1 MVELAQKI
9 TRHEARCL
17 RLRQPHAVALAG
29 AARPL
34 DAPAGPKWFCEA
46 GSNVRACVEKGLSP
60 RTSAALGSFVGP
72 TLL

>member
-1 MVELAQKI
+1 MVSHFPQSMWLLAFS
-9 TRHEARCL
+9 AAFA
-17 RLRQPHAVALAG
+17 PW
-29 AARPL
+29 ARPL
-34 DAPAGPKWFCEA
+34 DALAGPKWFCEA